1 MLKKKEVKKNRRA
14 VVVIYSNKSL
24 YDFLWYYSTYGQ
36 GYLWTAIVQYYGVKE
51 NQELL
56 GVCKQLEIFESVLQC
71 NDDYSSL
78 KLYEQIYEMVKM
90 TWYYI
95 LGKRNQYFSKII
107 KKYVEDYDLSV
118 VGCDHMLI
126 HAAFISMGDEK
137 ETIIL
142 EDGLGDYLK
151 RYNHLNGK
159 ITDIYN
165 LAAFLCAKMGYFNF
179 KMCYAL
185 PTTKQ
190 CTKYSKN
197 PKKMKYRNYKSIQKL
212 QDFSNTDNILFQ
224 QLLRKWIGK
233 LPEKFSGE
241 AIFFTSV
248 LSEFMEDADI
258 QTQKSIEYINN
269 HFEGKTI
276 FLKKHPRDT
285 YIYKF
290 SDSIKVIEL
299 SSQIPAEV
307 LSEMLD
313 TDIAVFMNMS
323 AVMLL
328 KEEYQKNGLV
338 LHFRNY
344 KQKSNKISYE
354 ETFRR
359 IKNQIGINEKQI
371 VEIY

>member
-1 MLKKKEVKKNRRA
+1 MKVQDKSLRA
-14 VVVIYSNKSL
+14 VVVICTNKNL
-24 YDFLWYYSTYGQ
+24 YDFLWYYCTYNQ
-36 GYLWTAIVQYYGVKE
+36 GYKWTAIVQYYGTVD
-51 NQELL
+51 NQVLFD
-56 GVCKQLEIFESVLQC
+56 VCKKLGIFENVLRCEENYDLMPFYQ
-71 NDDYSSL
+71 
-78 KLYEQIYEMVKM
+78 KGYEMLKM
-90 TWYYI
+90 IYYY
-95 LGKRNQYFSKII
+95 LLKKRKRYFLKII
-107 KKYVEDYDLSV
+107 RKYVEDYDLAV
-118 VGCDHMLI
+118 VCCDHMLI
-126 HAAFISMGDEK
+126 HAAFIAMGDEK

-151 RYNHLNGK
+151 RYSRLNGK
-159 ITDIYN
+159 ITDVYN
-165 LAAFLCAKMGYFNF
+165 LAALLCAKMGYFNF

-197 PKKMKYRNYKSIQKL
+197 PKKMKYRDYKSIQKL
-212 QDFSNTDNILFQ
+212 QNFSNTDNTLFQ
-224 QLLRKWIGK
+224 RLLSKWIGK
-233 LPEKFSGE
+233 LPERFSAE

-258 QTQKSIEYINN
+258 QTQKSIEYINR

-290 SDSIKVIEL
+290 SDSIKIIEI

-307 LSEMLD
+307 LVEMLD

-323 AVMLL
+323 TVMLL

-338 LHFRNY
+338 LHFKNY
-344 KQKSNKISYE
+344 KQKSDKKSYE
-354 ETFRR
+354 EIFRR
-359 IKNQIGINEKQI
+359 IRNQIEINEKQI